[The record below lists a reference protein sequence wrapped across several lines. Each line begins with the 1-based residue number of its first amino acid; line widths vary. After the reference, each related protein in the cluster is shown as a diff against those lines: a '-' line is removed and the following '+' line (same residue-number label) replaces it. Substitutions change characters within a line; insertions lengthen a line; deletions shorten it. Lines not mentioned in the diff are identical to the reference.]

1 MTTHDSSP
9 FGPAMNPDHPVAEV
23 ATELAHALSSAGFTA
38 DGIAG
43 HLGPEYTEALHRGE
57 PAAVALGASGDSGL
71 DHLIRIFVLHEHVPA
86 TLLSDV
92 LGARLAAKLL
102 DSGVAETDEHGTV
115 FVAYDIRPHV
125 IVGRNRLVF
134 SDVDASLVDHV
145 PGPDHV
151 LGVGSASL
159 SLLHSTPTSPVG
171 SVLDLGTGSGVQLLG
186 QLDSAERIVATD
198 VHERALDLARAT
210 VTAAGAT
217 QRVDLRGGSWF
228 EPVAGECFDRIVA
241 NPPFVVGLPEVGH
254 VYRDSG
260 LNLDGASE
268 LVVSQVTEHLNPGGT
283 AHLLAAWVH
292 QGEESWQQ
300 RVASWLPDTGVA
312 AWIIQRD
319 VADPA
324 LYVSTW
330 LTDESVD
337 VRSAEGRARSREW
350 LQHFHDNEVTGI
362 GFGFVAIQRI
372 GDDEPSDILAED
384 MSQPVVDPL
393 GPEVEEYFA
402 RVEWLRGLVPG
413 ELETKHVQLRPG
425 VAREDIALPD
435 TEIGMGFERAALRL
449 TRTDG
454 PRWQHDI
461 DEHLAAIVA
470 GLNPQGLSIG
480 ETIGLY
486 AAAQGYDEAALV
498 DAALPAIVD
507 LIRHGLLIPTE
518 LLAFSNTD

>member
-9 FGPAMNPDHPVAEV
+9 FGPAMNPDHPVVEV

-57 PAAVALGASGDSGL
+57 PAAVALGTSGDSDL

-134 SDVDASLVDHV
+134 SDVDASLVDHL

-228 EPVAGECFDRIVA
+228 EPVAGERFDRIVA